1 MDMDQDQDAGSP
13 QPEAQPEP
21 EATPS
26 FEPSREKFLSFLDK
40 AEGKWDNPQ
49 FRKAW
54 SYFEKQLGTALNGNQ
69 NTLNRKLYGFGHERK
84 RKNSQ
89 EITVGSQHVARR
101 RYKHR
106 GRSAAPAG
114 RRPKPTVDKPVMFP
128 RHDDEDW
135 EDVILRPPP
144 KKKSR
149 EQRKRPHDLMAAVSQ
164 NKLPGK
170 KH

>member
-1 MDMDQDQDAGSP
+1 MMTSYQRWTCIKQDEDAGSP

-40 AEGKWDNPQ
+40 VEGKWDNPH

-54 SYFEKQLGTALNGNQ
+54 SYSEKQLGTALNGNQ
-69 NTLNRKLYGFGHERK
+69 NTLNRKLCGFGHERK

-89 EITVGSQHVARR
+89 EIPVGSQHVARR
-101 RYKHR
+101 KFNHR
-106 GRSAAPAG
+106 GKSAAPAG

-128 RHDDEDW
+128 RHIPIFLF
-135 EDVILRPPP
+135 V
-144 KKKSR
+144 
-149 EQRKRPHDLMAAVSQ
+149 
-164 NKLPGK
+164 
-170 KH
+170 